1 MSEKYIMA
9 LTTTSSEEEAQE
21 ISERL
26 VKQGLAACAQVY
38 GPIRSTYLWEG
49 KINKDEEWMCF
60 MKTKEDVYD
69 SLESKIKEIHSY
81 ETPEII
87 AIPILAG
94 NQDYLD
100 WIDENINMR
109 S

>member
-1 MSEKYIMA
+1 MSEKYIMV

-26 VKQGLAACAQVY
+26 IKQGLAACVQTY
-38 GPIRSTYLWEG
+38 GPIKSTYLWEG
-49 KINKDEEWMCF
+49 EINRSEEWMCF

-81 ETPEII
+81 ETPEIV
-87 AIPILAG
+87 AIPILDG
-94 NQDYLD
+94 NKDYLE
-100 WIDENINMR
+100 WIDENVNMR